1 MCTKEQPEDNK
12 LICITIKA
20 LSTED
25 LTTAFKLTVFTRM
38 DAAATI
44 IFVPGKMRHLS
55 EGGYYS
61 RVASIRGM
69 CMHVLLPIY
78 DTVDNNITLTFRFV
92 SVPFFWNDSTVLR
105 SVFRPFYGPSFDRS
119 AVRLSAVLRS
129 VFRAFYGNEQRQL
142 YDVQV
147 RRNGTF

>member
-1 MCTKEQPEDNK
+1 MV
-12 LICITIKA
+12 LICEV

-25 LTTAFKLTVFTRM
+25 LTTTFKLNVFTRM

-69 CMHVLLPIY
+69 CMHMLLSTYAI
-78 DTVDNNITLTFRFV
+78 VITGYYNSPS
-92 SVPFFWNDSTVLR
+92 SVTLQKHPF
-105 SVFRPFYGPSFDRS
+105 
-119 AVRLSAVLRS
+119 
-129 VFRAFYGNEQRQL
+129 
-142 YDVQV
+142 
-147 RRNGTF
+147 

>member
-1 MCTKEQPEDNK
+1 MCNKEQPEDNK
-12 LICITIKA
+12 LICITIKV

-25 LTTAFKLTVFTRM
+25 LTTTFKLTIFTRM

-69 CMHVLLPIY
+69 CMCVLLSTY
-78 DTVDNNITLTFRFV
+78 DIIL
-92 SVPFFWNDSTVLR
+92 
-105 SVFRPFYGPSFDRS
+105 
-119 AVRLSAVLRS
+119 
-129 VFRAFYGNEQRQL
+129 
-142 YDVQV
+142 
-147 RRNGTF
+147 

>member
-12 LICITIKA
+12 LICITINA
-20 LSTED
+20 LSMED
-25 LTTAFKLTVFTRM
+25 LTTFKLTVFTRM

-69 CMHVLLPIY
+69 CMRVLLSIY
-78 DTVDNNITLTFRFV
+78 DIYYSATNMASQGKWTKHSVSTALCVGTMSTRWCGLLFLGEVLTATPEPKNDHNRHFV
-92 SVPFFWNDSTVLR
+92 CVCEGW
-105 SVFRPFYGPSFDRS
+105 
-119 AVRLSAVLRS
+119 
-129 VFRAFYGNEQRQL
+129 
-142 YDVQV
+142 
-147 RRNGTF
+147 RNRWPRTTH